1 VKYLIAIIFLSIV
14 LWLPVSGQTSS
25 NPTLIMYTIDLPYED
40 FNKVARDTI
49 IVTLDEPHTISWQVA
64 ITNDLLYGNPNGNA
78 VLRLY
83 DTNIEG
89 KFIEIGMGGPP
100 DDKFWVALNLPG
112 KEEYIVINKKLERG
126 WVPGASII
134 LAYTDAAGVTINN
147 GERIVV
153 SNLNI
158 DDFVIGS
165 YSVHGMESST
175 DPPAVTAGILI
186 VEFISG
192 DPSANPLS
200 LFPFVLAGTAGIIL
214 AILLITKK
222 RS

>member
-1 VKYLIAIIFLSIV
+1 MKYLIAIIFLSVV
-14 LWLPVSGQTSS
+14 LWLPVYGQTFS
-25 NPTLIMYTIDLPYED
+25 NPTLVMYEIELPYED

-49 IVTLDEPHTISWQVA
+49 IETLEKSHAISWQVTIA
-64 ITNDLLYGNPNGNA
+64 NDLLYNNPNGNA
-78 VLRLY
+78 VVRFY

-100 DDKFWVALNLPG
+100 ADKFWVALNLPG
-112 KEEYIVINKKLERG
+112 KEEYVVINKKLERG
-126 WVPGASII
+126 WVPGASIV
-134 LAYTDAAGVTINN
+134 LAFTNKAGVTINN

-158 DDFVIGS
+158 DDFIIGS

-175 DPPAVTAGILI
+175 DPPAVTSGMLT